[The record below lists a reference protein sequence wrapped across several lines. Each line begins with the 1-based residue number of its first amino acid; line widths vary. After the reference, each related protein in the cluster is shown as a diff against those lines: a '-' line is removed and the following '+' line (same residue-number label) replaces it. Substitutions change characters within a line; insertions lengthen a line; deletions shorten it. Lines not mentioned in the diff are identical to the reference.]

1 MLDPIG
7 VVKRQGASKL
17 SHKTDGNSDEVE
29 DCAIIGGGPAG
40 LTAAIYLARFLR
52 SVSVFDGGKS
62 RASWIPKSHNHAGY
76 PDGIAGHELLA
87 RMRQQAEQFGTK
99 VIEQRV
105 ATIARQSDDFLL
117 TYETG
122 KRKFRTVLLAT
133 GVINRRPPI
142 DDAVHQSAI
151 DAGFLRYCPVCDA
164 YEAKTAKI
172 AVLGADGDGAAEA
185 LFLRRYSDCV
195 TLLTLKES
203 ELQPVHQDALA
214 KVGIEIVTSPVAEFD
229 FSSGAAVTLMN
240 GKKHRFDTLYPAL
253 GTDPNNDLALSLGLV
268 VSGDRCLVADK
279 NQRLGIKGLYA
290 AGDIL
295 SALDQ
300 ISVAMGQ
307 AAIAATTM
315 HNDMRDEDG
324 EAWKTV

>member
-1 MLDPIG
+1 MS
-7 VVKRQGASKL
+7 RQ
-17 SHKTDGNSDEVE
+17 TDGKSGDVE
-29 DCAIIGGGPAG
+29 DCAIIGCGPAG
-40 LTAAIYLARFLR
+40 LMAAIYLARFLR
-52 SVSVFDGGKS
+52 SVSIFDGGKS
-62 RASWIPKSHNHAGY
+62 RASWIPRSHNHAGY
-76 PDGIAGHELLA
+76 PDGIAGQELLA
-87 RMRQQAEQFGTK
+87 RMRQQAEQFGAK
-99 VIEQRV
+99 VIEQRI
-105 ATIARQSDDFLL
+105 TSIARKRDDFLL
-117 TYETG
+117 TSERG
-122 KRKFRTVLLAT
+122 ERKFRTVLMAT

-142 DDAVHQSAI
+142 NDAVHQSAM

-164 YEAKTAKI
+164 YEVKTQKI
-172 AVLGADGDGAAEA
+172 ALLGAEGAGLAEA

-214 KVGIEIVTSPVAEFD
+214 KAGIEVVTSPVAAFD

-240 GKKHRFDTLYPAL
+240 GKTLRFDTLYPAL

-268 VSGDRCLVADK
+268 VSGDRCLVADSH
-279 NQRLGIKGLYA
+279 QRLGIKGLYA

-295 SALDQ
+295 SSLDQ

-324 EAWKTV
+324 ETWKPV